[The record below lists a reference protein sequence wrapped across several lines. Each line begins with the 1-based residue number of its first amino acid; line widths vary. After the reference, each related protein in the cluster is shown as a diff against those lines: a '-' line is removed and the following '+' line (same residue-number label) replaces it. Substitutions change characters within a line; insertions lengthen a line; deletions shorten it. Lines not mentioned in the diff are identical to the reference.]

1 MSDEKVS
8 YIISFSHKEIPPR
21 NITEGDS
28 LDVGS
33 GALNVVKVEDLGLAQ
48 EHCVF
53 TLKDG
58 VLSIKNLAGDDQTIY
73 EGEALLKGKNYILDD
88 GEEVKLANLYRQ
100 FKQTGSLDSY
110 QYVELRNF
118 RKERADP
125 IKTAS
130 RS

>member
-8 YIISFSHKEIPPR
+8 YIISFSNKEIAPR

-33 GALNVVKVEDLGLAQ
+33 GPLNVVKVEDLGLAE

-53 TLKDG
+53 TVKNG
-58 VLSIKNLAGDDQTIY
+58 VLSVKNLAGDDQTIY

-88 GEEVKLANLYRQ
+88 GEEVKLANLVVKVKIKNQ
-100 FKQTGSLDSY
+100 PSSSGGPC
-110 QYVELRNF
+110 RNTPKCPP
-118 RKERADP
+118 RRE
-125 IKTAS
+125 
-130 RS
+130 